1 MREPSMKNRPFVGAV
16 GMGGLTDAVIDDE
29 IDAVVVYL
37 GITVFGAVIL
47 VKLLGVGVVVVFFVT
62 DAEKNNYYERNA
74 QINHIISLL

>member
-29 IDAVVVYL
+29 IDAVIVYL

-47 VKLLGVGVVVVFFVT
+47 IKLLGVGVVVVFFIAST
-62 DAEKNNYYERNA
+62 EEKDYYERNA